1 MKERQYSSIPK
12 VQGNIDD
19 YEYEMLDLDD
29 PLALA
34 VGYITRC
41 CFLINGLSRESLYH
55 SISNKNG
62 RTFVVRKDG
71 ELIAQSWVW
80 RNGNALC
87 FDNVETRGNYSY
99 DTLLEIYQKASGEL
113 LDISN
118 QTENETE
125 SLKVITYGTSES
137 RMSRPE
143 KTFEGELPRVL
154 ENVGYS
160 DAKYEQCVLAE
171 RKYKSLYYGDVVA
184 RYEDPR
190 PQIKEYTD
198 ISTMSDKEIAD
209 LNRELDAIE
218 YSKTGK
224 SRETNVRNCRYVI
237 CSKDWYIAIGNDGK
251 VTTQILNKD
260 NRAAEECKAKAEL
273 IIKRIKDDK
282 IVVPTDFG
290 DVGGEAR

>member
-1 MKERQYSSIPK
+1 
-12 VQGNIDD
+12 
-19 YEYEMLDLDD
+19 
-29 PLALA
+29 
-34 VGYITRC
+34 
-41 CFLINGLSRESLYH
+41 
-55 SISNKNG
+55 
-62 RTFVVRKDG
+62 
-71 ELIAQSWVW
+71 
-80 RNGNALC
+80 
-87 FDNVETRGNYSY
+87 
-99 DTLLEIYQKASGEL
+99 
-113 LDISN
+113 
-118 QTENETE
+118 
-125 SLKVITYGTSES
+125 
-137 RMSRPE
+137 MSRPE

-198 ISTMSDKEIAD
+198 ISTMSDEEIAD

-273 IIKRIKDDK
+273 IIKRIKDGEKYDLIITNNIYDRGHCDGPNTLDHLKEIEGFNIPVIVLTISENERDTFVGYYGFDEYITKLLTQEKVKETFPK
-282 IVVPTDFG
+282 IINDLKFIKI
-290 DVGGEAR
+290 EKQKSNKS